1 MKGPG
6 GYQMVDFNGV
16 EITNSSTTTIKDPK
30 NASIL
35 RESNKVLYIYDVVV
49 DGVKT
54 YAVGDIKTD
63 TGTRDGK
70 VYGFIGPNSAFF
82 NISTNDDEITF
93 TPA

>member
-6 GYQMVDFNGV
+6 GYQMVDFNGA
-16 EITNSSTTTIKDPK
+16 EITNSSATTIKDPK

-35 RESNKVLYIYDVVV
+35 RESNKVLYIYNVVV

-54 YAVGDIKTD
+54 NAVGDIRTE
-63 TGTRDGK
+63 TGARDGK

-82 NISTNDDEITF
+82 NISTDDDNVTF